1 MSSVTI
7 YSLDVFLSLFRAR
20 LLFHGLVLNSKLYL
34 KTLKDKR
41 KLNLLIIFTI
51 SRTLIFLCECTD
63 SWASQVTLVVRNPPA
78 NARGYERNG
87 LISGSEK
94 SPTGGHSNPLQYSC
108 LETPVDRWAWP
119 QTVHRFAQ
127 SGTER
132 VHEHAH
138 MLALVHPW
146 YHFPRAQMTS
156 FNTENCTNL
165 LVMNF
170 FSFLCLPQLF
180 YLCFEKWSFVIV
192 VIMIQGQ

>member
-51 SRTLIFLCECTD
+51 SRTLVFLCECTD
-63 SWASQVTLVVRNPPA
+63 SWASQVTLVVRNP
-78 NARGYERNG
+78 
-87 LISGSEK
+87 ISGSER

-108 LETPVDRWAWP
+108 LENPVDRWAWP
-119 QTVHRFAQ
+119 QKVHRFAQ
-127 SGTER
+127 SGTEG
-132 VHEHAH
+132 VTEHAH

-180 YLCFEKWSFVIV
+180 YLCFEKWSFVVV